1 MEESK
6 PSPFPP
12 SASLSTLGEWL
23 DLPTTT
29 TTTTTINSSSSSSSS
44 NLLLLQSL
52 DPQQYVHDFWKN
64 RTRPDGR
71 LFSQSRPCKVVTGML
86 RPHSAGS
93 ALVTT
98 TTTSTINTT
107 STTTTTKVLAATT
120 LHIGQPSPD
129 RPDRGDIVVH
139 VTGSGGHNIG
149 TDFLG
154 NKQQQQ
160 NWDVLQAWLQRTL
173 EEEEEQQVEEDGNGG
188 CAIPS
193 RLKLWTGKAAL
204 RLVVTVHIL
213 EDGGN
218 IEDAALLACMAAW
231 KDTTPLPQL
240 GKDLVPV
247 PERGGALFWKNHEA
261 YLEKR
266 ATATITT
273 EDCNNNNNDNNDRPP
288 RAFRVS
294 LTMGVWRDPQDQTTH
309 LLVDPSL
316 HEKQFVDG
324 TLTMV
329 VDTSSGRLQPQYTG
343 KVPLTANDLALA
355 AKLSQARADE
365 LAAIL
370 LS

>member
-12 SASLSTLGEWL
+12 SAPLSTLGEWL
-23 DLPTTT
+23 DLPATTT
-29 TTTTTINSSSSSSSS
+29 S
-44 NLLLLQSL
+44 LLLLQSL
-52 DPQQYVHDFWKN
+52 DPRQYVHDFWKN

-71 LFSQSRPCKVVTGML
+71 LFSQSRPCKVVMGML

-93 ALVTT
+93 ALVTS
-98 TTTSTINTT
+98 TTSADSAATT
-107 STTTTTKVLAATT
+107 ATTTTTTKVLAATT

-154 NKQQQQ
+154 NKQQ

-173 EEEEEQQVEEDGNGG
+173 EEEDQEEEDGNGG

-273 EDCNNNNNDNNDRPP
+273 EDCKENNNNDNNNDPP

-365 LAAIL
+365 LATIL